1 MLHTDDDVEDDE
13 SDEELDLHRPPP
25 RWLQQSV
32 SSQPPPLMQPSLAAD
47 EDEMGFIQESDR
59 PIAVEH
65 SVLLSSS
72 KAGAMQSL
80 APSERRSDSDAAL
93 EGKLGEPLSR
103 SEISAAST
111 QCDNNEL
118 QPQQEVIGGG
128 SGSGSGCRPSAALE
142 SASAA
147 STSYGAAATSKSAF
161 RGWAVGDKLHAMD
174 CRDLWCEASVIALRG
189 EAAELELKVH
199 YRGWKKKWDEWLP
212 ASCPRVRPLPA
223 DYHMKRGRT
232 LELLQVPS
240 AAEQREFA
248 VASSAAAAGFRT
260 AAHVTCAANEA
271 AEAAKNAA
279 AKNAELKAALARAA
293 DGDTRSLAAA
303 AEAAEAAAAE
313 AAAASQRAKVAQA
326 EAAKLRIAA
335 DDNREGAD
343 DNVGGSSRCE
353 SAGYDEEEDDESG
366 PLPSVARTFSS
377 STMLPSSSSAARQG
391 RGRGRGRGRSGAR
404 GGGRGGRSRG
414 ERPWGAPS
422 PSDAVKPE
430 PPALDRGLSDGDRVR
445 ADWAKFNDGDYERCG
460 VYGCILANKHSGLHI
475 FPDEEEGGRRRRQRT
490 QA

>member
-1 MLHTDDDVEDDE
+1 
-13 SDEELDLHRPPP
+13 
-25 RWLQQSV
+25 
-32 SSQPPPLMQPSLAAD
+32 
-47 EDEMGFIQESDR
+47 
-59 PIAVEH
+59 
-65 SVLLSSS
+65 
-72 KAGAMQSL
+72 MQSL

-93 EGKLGEPLSR
+93 EENWVSLLVEVRYLQQARSVTTTNCSR
-103 SEISAAST
+103 SKRSLEAAAAAAAAAGRRPRSSRHLRRRHLMVLLLPRSPRFAGGRWGTSCMRWTVAICGVKLPSSLSAAK
-111 QCDNNEL
+111 
-118 QPQQEVIGGG
+118 QPSSSSRYTTG
-128 SGSGSGCRPSAALE
+128 
-142 SASAA
+142 
-147 STSYGAAATSKSAF
+147 
-161 RGWAVGDKLHAMD
+161 
-174 CRDLWCEASVIALRG
+174 
-189 EAAELELKVH
+189 
-199 YRGWKKKWDEWLP
+199 GWKKKWDEWLP

-353 SAGYDEEEDDESG
+353 SAGYDEDEDDESG

-391 RGRGRGRGRSGAR
+391 RGRGAAGAAAAPAVVAEADAAVGSGRGAL
-404 GGGRGGRSRG
+404 
-414 ERPWGAPS
+414 
-422 PSDAVKPE
+422 
-430 PPALDRGLSDGDRVR
+430 PALRM
-445 ADWAKFNDGDYERCG
+445 
-460 VYGCILANKHSGLHI
+460 
-475 FPDEEEGGRRRRQRT
+475 P
-490 QA
+490 